1 MSRIG
6 RNYLEIGFY
15 TEVLFR
21 KKNVRFI
28 AISNN
33 VDSALNDGSNEFA
46 PFLNIMNDSLI
57 MSALALVISL
67 TGCGNTNK
75 LSEYDMTGISFIEY
89 TDIDTVC
96 EDKEL
101 ITAGSN
107 LLSDQEDNLLLSY
120 VVDSAIELSAEL
132 GDYDHLVFTN
142 PKWIENFGDS
152 GKLKPIEY
160 SSLSKSMQE
169 FLDSQMPILTNDGS
183 VLPEGTGLYE
193 YEGGG
198 LLAFPVNVTLGSAK
212 PIEAKNPLVM
222 LIDNPAEILK
232 ADSCL
237 LPLTSSGNVLFLDSD
252 NLQQAFENSELKD
265 YGDIQKFNE
274 K

>member
-1 MSRIG
+1 M
-6 RNYLEIGFY
+6 
-15 TEVLFR
+15 
-21 KKNVRFI
+21 KH
-28 AISNN
+28 NN
-33 VDSALNDGSNEFA
+33 
-46 PFLNIMNDSLI
+46 III

-120 VVDSAIELSAEL
+120 VVDSAIELS
-132 GDYDHLVFTN
+132 DD
-142 PKWIENFGDS
+142 PKWIETFGDS
-152 GKLKPIEY
+152 VKLKPIEY

-169 FLDSQMPILTNDGS
+169 FLDIQMPILTNDGS

-212 PIEAKNPLVM
+212 PIEAKNPLIILV
-222 LIDNPAEILK
+222 DKPAQSLK
-232 ADSCL
+232 ASSCM
-237 LPLTSSGNVLFLDSD
+237 LPLTSSGNVLFAEGEK
-252 NLQQAFENSELKD
+252 LQESFDESKLID
-265 YGDIQKFNE
+265 YGSIEEFQMNH
-274 K
+274 

>member
-1 MSRIG
+1 MKHK
-6 RNYLEIGFY
+6 L
-15 TEVLFR
+15 T
-21 KKNVRFI
+21 
-28 AISNN
+28 
-33 VDSALNDGSNEFA
+33 
-46 PFLNIMNDSLI
+46 IML
-57 MSALALVISL
+57 ALALMIIL
-67 TGCGNTNK
+67 AGCGNANK
-75 LSEYDMTGISFIEY
+75 LSEYDMTGISFISY

-96 EDKEL
+96 EDEEL
-101 ITAGSN
+101 TTVGNN
-107 LLSDQEDNLLLSY
+107 LLSEQEDNLLLSY
-120 VVDSAIELSAEL
+120 VVDSAIDLSANL

-142 PKWIENFGDS
+142 PQWIERFGDS
-152 GKLKPIEY
+152 GKLKPVEY
-160 SSLSKSMQE
+160 SSLSKDMQA
-169 FLDSQMPILTNDGS
+169 FLDSQMPLLTNDGS

-265 YGDIQKFNE
+265 YGDIQKFEE

>member
-1 MSRIG
+1 
-6 RNYLEIGFY
+6 
-15 TEVLFR
+15 
-21 KKNVRFI
+21 
-28 AISNN
+28 
-33 VDSALNDGSNEFA
+33 
-46 PFLNIMNDSLI
+46 
-57 MSALALVISL
+57 
-67 TGCGNTNK
+67 
-75 LSEYDMTGISFIEY
+75 MTGISFIEY
-89 TDIDTVC
+89 TDIDAVC
-96 EDKEL
+96 EDEEL

-169 FLDSQMPILTNDGS
+169 FLDNQMPILTNDGS

-198 LLAFPVNVTLGSAK
+198 LLAFRKCNSWIAK

-232 ADSCL
+232 ADSCM
-237 LPLTSSGNVLFLDSD
+237 LPFD
-252 NLQQAFENSELKD
+252 LKWKCVVF
-265 YGDIQKFNE
+265 G
-274 K
+274 

>member
-1 MSRIG
+1 M
-6 RNYLEIGFY
+6 
-15 TEVLFR
+15 
-21 KKNVRFI
+21 KHKNI
-28 AISNN
+28 I
-33 VDSALNDGSNEFA
+33 
-46 PFLNIMNDSLI
+46 I

-67 TGCGNTNK
+67 TGCGNINK

-101 ITAGSN
+101 INAGSN

-160 SSLSKSMQE
+160 SSLSKVCKS
-169 FLDSQMPILTNDGS
+169 F
-183 VLPEGTGLYE
+183 
-193 YEGGG
+193 
-198 LLAFPVNVTLGSAK
+198 
-212 PIEAKNPLVM
+212 
-222 LIDNPAEILK
+222 
-232 ADSCL
+232 
-237 LPLTSSGNVLFLDSD
+237 
-252 NLQQAFENSELKD
+252 
-265 YGDIQKFNE
+265 
-274 K
+274 

>member
-1 MSRIG
+1 MKHK
-6 RNYLEIGFY
+6 L
-15 TEVLFR
+15 T
-21 KKNVRFI
+21 
-28 AISNN
+28 
-33 VDSALNDGSNEFA
+33 
-46 PFLNIMNDSLI
+46 IML
-57 MSALALVISL
+57 ALALMIIL
-67 TGCGNTNK
+67 AGCGNANK
-75 LSEYDMTGISFIEY
+75 LSEYDMTGISFISY

-96 EDKEL
+96 EDEEL
-101 ITAGSN
+101 TTVGNN
-107 LLSDQEDNLLLSY
+107 LLSEQEDNLLLSY
-120 VVDSAIELSAEL
+120 VVDSAIDLSANL

-142 PKWIENFGDS
+142 PQWIERFGDS
-152 GKLKPIEY
+152 GKLKLVEY
-160 SSLSKSMQE
+160 SSLSKDMQA
-169 FLDSQMPILTNDGS
+169 FLDSQMPLLTNDGS

-198 LLAFPVNVTLGSAK
+198 LLAFPVNVTLGAAK

>member
-1 MSRIG
+1 MKHK
-6 RNYLEIGFY
+6 L
-15 TEVLFR
+15 T
-21 KKNVRFI
+21 
-28 AISNN
+28 
-33 VDSALNDGSNEFA
+33 
-46 PFLNIMNDSLI
+46 IML
-57 MSALALVISL
+57 ALALMIIL
-67 TGCGNTNK
+67 AGCGNANK
-75 LSEYDMTGISFIEY
+75 LSEYDMTGISFISY

-96 EDKEL
+96 EDEEL
-101 ITAGSN
+101 TTVGNN
-107 LLSDQEDNLLLSY
+107 LLSEQEDNLLLSY
-120 VVDSAIELSAEL
+120 VVDSAIDLSANL

-142 PKWIENFGDS
+142 PQWIERFGDS
-152 GKLKPIEY
+152 GKLKPVEY
-160 SSLSKSMQE
+160 SSLSKDMQA
-169 FLDSQMPILTNDGS
+169 FLDSQMPLLTNDGS

-198 LLAFPVNVTLGSAK
+198 LLAFPVNVTLGAAK

-222 LIDNPAEILK
+222 LIDNPAKILK

-265 YGDIQKFNE
+265 YGDIQKFEE